1 MSITKQEE
9 QSNLRLEERKQHFNH
24 QGIFCLLPEES
35 IAQLALLAKEINV
48 APDEIVASEGELLDG
63 FFLIVSGE
71 ATVTKSLKR
80 IQKTNPKFITTLG
93 PNESIDLVEAG
104 FQSTHGIRSGTVTA
118 TSPMVLLYINLFD
131 FYHFLK
137 NHETIYP
144 SLKTAAERFLLL
156 HLIYKTPFYHQIL
169 EPQVTHPNPKFQIS
183 EIIAKDDTEQMIFQR
198 INDKKEEE
206 EFVLQ
211 ELVSLT
217 EKELQR
223 IAFQVKALGITGY
236 GFILPENKSEQ
247 EPETISLMKKIAHFW
262 KGKARSENK

>member
-1 MSITKQEE
+1 
-9 QSNLRLEERKQHFNH
+9 
-24 QGIFCLLPEES
+24 
-35 IAQLALLAKEINV
+35 
-48 APDEIVASEGELLDG
+48 
-63 FFLIVSGE
+63 
-71 ATVTKSLKR
+71 
-80 IQKTNPKFITTLG
+80 
-93 PNESIDLVEAG
+93 
-104 FQSTHGIRSGTVTA
+104 
-118 TSPMVLLYINLFD
+118 
-131 FYHFLK
+131 
-137 NHETIYP
+137 
-144 SLKTAAERFLLL
+144 
-156 HLIYKTPFYHQIL
+156 
-169 EPQVTHPNPKFQIS
+169 
-183 EIIAKDDTEQMIFQR
+183 MIFQR